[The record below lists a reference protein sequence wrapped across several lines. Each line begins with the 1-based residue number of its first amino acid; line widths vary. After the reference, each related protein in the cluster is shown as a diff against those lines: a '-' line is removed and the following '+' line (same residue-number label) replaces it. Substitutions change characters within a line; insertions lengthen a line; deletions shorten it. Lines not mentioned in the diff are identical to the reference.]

1 MKNIIFIS
9 ILTLLLSCNSND
21 DDGLFNSKLKLT
33 KIKSSINNNPSETT
47 VFEYD
52 EQLRLI
58 EQKDGSGNIIFTY
71 NYENDKITSIV
82 SNSATTNYNYSGN
95 LITSASNS
103 VNNTLVEYEYNALE
117 QLVTSKSYLNGILQC
132 EINYTYNNQD
142 NIETVS
148 NSCSST
154 GAESNRFEYDN
165 MKNQNSLLFNS
176 GLLKVFS
183 MGNNNTTHAYD
194 SNSNVL
200 YTIVY
205 EYNNQ
210 GYPIISTTSNTST
223 VFGTSTTSTFR
234 REYTYENITGN

>member
-1 MKNIIFIS
+1 MKRIIFIS
-9 ILTLLLSCNSND
+9 ILTLILSCNSND
-21 DDGLFNSKLKLT
+21 DDGILNSRLKLT
-33 KIKSSINNNPSETT
+33 KIKSSINNNPNETT

-58 EQKDGSGNIIFTY
+58 EQKDGSGNFIFTY

-82 SNSATTNYNYSGN
+82 SNSETTNYNYNGD

-103 VNNTLVEYEYNALE
+103 VNTTLVEYEYNELE
-117 QLVTSKSYLNGILQC
+117 QLVTSKSYENGILQC
-132 EINYTYNNQD
+132 EINYTYNDQD
-142 NIETVS
+142 NFETVS
-148 NSCSST
+148 NSCSSSGT
-154 GAESNRFEYDN
+154 GLNRFEYDN

-183 MGNNNTTHAYD
+183 MGYNNTTQAYD

-200 YTIVY
+200 YTITY

-210 GYPIISTTSNTST
+210 GYPIISTTSITST
-223 VFGTSTTSTFR
+223 IFGTSTTSTFR
-234 REYTYENITGN
+234 SEYTYENITAN